1 MSSDEGLEVDR
12 PLRQKNKSFTKT
24 EIQPVLQKNL
34 LPQYASCTDL
44 DMTEDEADGP
54 ISELALKGKK
64 NFTLYSS
71 NWYYKKYVKPK
82 KHRI

>member
-64 NFTLYSS
+64 ILLCIPQIGIVRNMS
-71 NWYYKKYVKPK
+71 N
-82 KHRI
+82 